1 MHQQPSINPNASF
14 SLLDIASE
22 PRTSILQKFKHH
34 SIDPKPWYF
43 HPSIHPSNGMEWN
56 GTRDQDDDDW
66 LILTR
71 LNVLDL
77 DLHFQSF
84 SI

>member
-1 MHQQPSINPNASF
+1 
-14 SLLDIASE
+14 
-22 PRTSILQKFKHH
+22 
-34 SIDPKPWYF
+34 
-43 HPSIHPSNGMEWN
+43 MEWN

>member
-1 MHQQPSINPNASF
+1 
-14 SLLDIASE
+14 
-22 PRTSILQKFKHH
+22 
-34 SIDPKPWYF
+34 
-43 HPSIHPSNGMEWN
+43 MEWN
-56 GTRDQDDDDW
+56 GTRDQDDDDDW

-77 DLHFQSF
+77 DLPFQSF